1 MVHVVRGV
9 VMLTGIAVLM
19 PSAAIADGGTGSA
32 TLKGSVRFGGQC
44 GPSSPENAPHY
55 RAFDAIV
62 RIRNEETGELTRVR
76 SGDDGR
82 FRRRL
87 PPGDYLITPG
97 RPRERVGYAV
107 SKDRISVRLC
117 GGTTRKVRLT
127 YDNGCR

>member
-1 MVHVVRGV
+1 MSARGAVV
-9 VMLTGIAVLM
+9 LTGIAVLLL
-19 PSAAIADGGTGSA
+19 PAATADAGAGS
-32 TLKGSVRFGGQC
+32 GVIQGYVQFGGQC
-44 GPSSPENAPHY
+44 GPGTPENPPQY
-55 RAFDAIV
+55 RAFDAMV
-62 RIRNEETGELTRVR
+62 RIRNVETGELTRVR

-87 PPGDYLITPG
+87 PAGDYLVTPG
-97 RPRERVGYAV
+97 RPRETVGYAL